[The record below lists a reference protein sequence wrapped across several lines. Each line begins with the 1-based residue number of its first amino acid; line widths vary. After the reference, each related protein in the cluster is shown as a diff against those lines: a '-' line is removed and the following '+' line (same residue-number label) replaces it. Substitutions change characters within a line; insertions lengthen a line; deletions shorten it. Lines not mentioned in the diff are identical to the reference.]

1 MATRK
6 KETSETETQPEAV
19 NVRLRYDSTE
29 TQFASQFIVTASRE
43 ELILNLSPGY
53 ITEPGGKERL
63 LPIQS
68 RIALTPQ
75 GAARL
80 VATLSKV
87 LRETYGAKAEA
98 TAETAGEA
106 DA

>member
-1 MATRK
+1 MSDTNK
-6 KETSETETQPEAV
+6 TEPKNVSSEPEHV
-19 NVRLRYDSTE
+19 NVRVRYDSMDTV
-29 TQFASQFIVTASRE
+29 FASQFIINASRE

-53 ITEPGGKERL
+53 IVEPGSNDRL

-80 VATLSKV
+80 VSTLSRV
-87 LRETYGAKAEA
+87 LRETYGAKAA
-98 TAETAGEA
+98 AETTATS
-106 DA
+106 D